1 MSKVYARVSKIADK
15 TWLKH
20 CTEQDILSGVITEVQ
35 DYAKELLAYSP
46 GLKFAPKR
54 DNELWV
60 YLEDNPYVLGFIGYG
75 DYLVHVTGEHKYM
88 VASRNI
94 KNEKY
99 ASYNEQYRMYTSSN
113 FKTILGKAK
122 KAMRP
127 IHHAEIAKMESRD
140 IQSKFNADISNKE
153 CAVDEVL
160 VTVRRS
166 TALLQELR
174 HMLNSEYE
182 FKSLWLKEQTQLYFD
197 NLKLRDEA
205 KAKTLHAYFVRA
217 YDKYGDGELHFNIV
231 GVNNLQ
237 NYNPTVE
244 PEVLY
249 CTEQDIP
256 EDILGKVSVLN
267 ITEVNEYV
275 EDVGYNTGDGMF
287 YVVKQS

>member
-1 MSKVYARVSKIADK
+1 MSKVRTRVSKIADK
-15 TWLKH
+15 TWLKY

-35 DYAKELLAYSP
+35 NYAKELLSYSP
-46 GLKFAPKR
+46 GLKFAPKK

-60 YLEDNPYVLGFIGYG
+60 YLEDNPYVLGFIGY
-75 DYLVHVTGEHKYM
+75 DCYQQHVSGVNKYM

-94 KNEKY
+94 VNEKY
-99 ASYNEQYRMYTSSN
+99 ASYNKQRNMHTSSN
-113 FKTILGKAK
+113 LKTILGKAR

-127 IHHAEIAKMESRD
+127 IPHAEIAKMERRD
-140 IQSKFNADISNKE
+140 IQAKFKGDVARKE
-153 CAVDEVL
+153 YAVDEVL
-160 VTVRRS
+160 TSVKKS

-182 FKSLWLKEQTQLYFD
+182 FKSLWPKEMAQLYFD
-197 NLKLRDEA
+197 KLKLRDEA
-205 KAKTLHAYFVRA
+205 KAKTLHTYFVRA

-231 GVNNLQ
+231 GVNDLQ
-237 NYNPTVE
+237 THMPTVE
-244 PEVLY
+244 PEVFY
-249 CTEQDIP
+249 CTEQDVP

-267 ITEVNEYV
+267 ITEVDEYV